1 MSPQWRNVVSVDELN
16 QRGKKIVR
24 VDGKQIVLFQ
34 TQSGILACN
43 NRCPH
48 EGYPLAEGML
58 DEHGVLTCH
67 WHNWKFDLKTG
78 NNLYGGDRLRI
89 YPSEIRGSEI
99 WVDVAEPPLEQQ
111 ISHIKTQ
118 FRDAFDDNAYARMAR
133 EIGRLLRVGADPL
146 ESLVDAVMLSWER
159 LEFGWTH
166 AYAAMAEWLVL
177 YDEQCAERELQ
188 IACLLES
195 VAHVA
200 DDVLREQHYPY
211 PTDALPY
218 DEAQFVQ
225 AIEDEDET
233 RAIAL
238 VRGGFDSGL
247 TFRDMEKGLTRAA
260 LAHYNNFGHS
270 LIYVSKAAR
279 LIQRLGQHV
288 AEPLTLALVRGLIF
302 ATREDQIPEFRHYR
316 QALAQ
321 WDDAKSVAEQPLPE
335 QWRGL
340 GINKALDLTLS
351 YSGVQAEVLYA
362 ALLGAN
368 AWNMLAFND
377 AQQDKIKI
385 SVADNVGWLDF
396 THGITFANAVR
407 EQCTRFP
414 ELWPQGLLQMS
425 CFCGRNAPFTQQ
437 ETDLNRWQVTDA
449 EDFYRSTIRDLFD
462 HGRDEFIVSAHLLKT
477 TLAAR
482 ALNRAQLPAPVI
494 SMINAALKRFLH
506 APLKRKHV
514 QRTVYQALKFVAS
527 E

>member
-1 MSPQWRNVVSVDELN
+1 MSSQWRNVVSVDELN
-16 QRGKKIVR
+16 RRGKKIVR
-24 VDGKQIVLFQ
+24 VDDKQIVLFQ
-34 TQSGILACN
+34 TQNGLLACN

-48 EGYPLAEGML
+48 EGYPLAEGMP
-58 DEHGVLTCH
+58 DEHCVLTCH

-89 YPSEIRGSEI
+89 YPSQIRGSEI
-99 WVDVAEPPLEQQ
+99 WLDVADPPLEQQ
-111 ISHIKTQ
+111 IHHIKTQ
-118 FRDAFDDNAYARMAR
+118 FQDAFDDNAYARMAR

-146 ESLVDAVMLSWER
+146 ESLVDAILLSWER

-177 YDEQCAERELQ
+177 YDEHRNERELQ

-211 PTDALPY
+211 PTDILAY
-218 DEAQFVQ
+218 DEDQFVQ
-225 AIEDEDET
+225 AIEDEDQVS
-233 RAIAL
+233 AIAL
-238 VRGGFDSGL
+238 VRGGFNAGL
-247 TFRDMEKGLTRAA
+247 TFRDLEKGLTCAA
-260 LAHYNNFGHS
+260 LAHYNDFGHA
-270 LIYVSKAAR
+270 LIYVSKAGR
-279 LIQRLGQHV
+279 LIERLGARV
-288 AEPLTLALVRGLIF
+288 AEPLTFSLVRGLIF
-302 ATREDQIPEFRHYR
+302 ATREDQIPEFRHYQ

-321 WDDAKSVAEQPLPE
+321 WDGAKPETEPPVPE

-340 GINKALDLTLS
+340 GIKKALDLALA
-351 YSGVQAEVLYA
+351 YSGAQPEILHT

-396 THGITFANAVR
+396 THGITFAKAVH
-407 EQCTRFP
+407 EQCTKFP

-425 CFCGRNAPFTQQ
+425 CFCGRNAPFTKT
-437 ETDLNRWQVTDA
+437 EADLDAWRVTDT
-449 EDFYRSTIRDLFD
+449 ENFYRAAIQGLFD

-482 ALNRAQLPAPVI
+482 ALNRWQLPDLVI
-494 SMINAALKRFLH
+494 STINAALNRFLH
-506 APLKRKHV
+506 SPLKRKQV
-514 QRTVYQALKFVAS
+514 QRTVFQALKFVAS